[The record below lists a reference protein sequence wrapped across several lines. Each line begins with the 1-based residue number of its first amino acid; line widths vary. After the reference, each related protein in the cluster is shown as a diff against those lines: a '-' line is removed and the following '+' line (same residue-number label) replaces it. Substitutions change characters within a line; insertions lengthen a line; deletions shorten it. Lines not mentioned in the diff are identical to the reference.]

1 MPHDG
6 AGLAQVRNEMA
17 KEQVK
22 WDEERRQYEVQLE
35 QRAAEIEALRNV
47 AAGQGANTVVFGRDG
62 SQSGKRAD
70 LGLQI
75 KTLEEQVAAKDNEIQ
90 SLQPVGSGPDGRPGQ
105 AGIAAMRIRKQVQRA
120 EGRSGA
126 AYSRA
131 TVVNFD

>member
-1 MPHDG
+1 
-6 AGLAQVRNEMA
+6 MA

-47 AAGQGANTVVFGRDG
+47 AAGQKGANTVVFGRDG

-70 LGLQI
+70 LLQI

-126 AYSRA
+126 AYSGRA